1 MQTFEEATKLA
12 HLLSNEL
19 VESKALLGLG
29 DIYSKKGQ
37 MLQARNYYYD
47 AQKRLEEQLPDPVY
61 SIITAETLIRRAR
74 LAVFTGRLDEATSC
88 LTSAHS
94 IMAEHT
100 FAPQVEPAILLAEGQ
115 LLLTRGDFSQAE
127 TDFSGAYSQAEA
139 LQEPLLAAEAQLGLA
154 QTRLSRKELDAA
166 SASFLQAGRQFQ
178 LLEYTDGD
186 GEAMLGIAQT
196 LIGRG
201 QWDEAIEHCEG
212 ASTRFNQSGNLI
224 GEADTTFA
232 LGLAPRGKDNLQ
244 DAARNFEQAVTLY
257 QQHHLP
263 LGESDARY
271 ERAGIMLAGEQFDLA
286 MNDLNQAIALVEQVM
301 NTLSSPD
308 QWSTFLHQYT
318 ELYAHAAITEVRRNQ
333 DTKARS
339 ILSSFIRITGKDPII
354 QYIKAYED
362 SILTTSDEMSENEAQ
377 ANSLLVKR
385 LRALRKS
392 L

>member
-1 MQTFEEATKLA
+1 
-12 HLLSNEL
+12 
-19 VESKALLGLG
+19 
-29 DIYSKKGQ
+29 
-37 MLQARNYYYD
+37 
-47 AQKRLEEQLPDPVY
+47 
-61 SIITAETLIRRAR
+61 
-74 LAVFTGRLDEATSC
+74 
-88 LTSAHS
+88 
-94 IMAEHT
+94 
-100 FAPQVEPAILLAEGQ
+100 
-115 LLLTRGDFSQAE
+115 
-127 TDFSGAYSQAEA
+127 
-139 LQEPLLAAEAQLGLA
+139 
-154 QTRLSRKELDAA
+154 
-166 SASFLQAGRQFQ
+166 
-178 LLEYTDGD
+178 
-186 GEAMLGIAQT
+186 MLGIAQT

-232 LGLAPRGKDNLQ
+232 LGLAHRGKDNLQ